1 MTALIDRVPALLGRA
16 RALLDL
22 PPGPPDRLA
31 PGELRRAARAA
42 SALHEG
48 LVGGRELARSRT
60 YDEPAHL
67 AAYLLWWWP
76 QTYAKVQAV
85 LGLARSA
92 GTIPPPPA
100 RPRTLDLGAGPAP
113 AALALLDAL
122 GGSAL
127 AVDASAAALGEA
139 RALSQGAVA
148 TRQADLGQGLP
159 RVDAEYDLVVVANAL
174 SELPVGS
181 RAALVEAL
189 PLAPGGAVLL
199 VEPALRETGRA
210 LLELRD
216 ELLRTG
222 RWSAAAPC
230 LTQRPC
236 PALEHARD
244 WCTALHAWD
253 APPHVAQLA
262 AELGLRA
269 DEALAYAPLVL
280 TRSVAPPPRDV
291 WRVVGVPPPEKGK
304 KRLFVCSD
312 QGRVPVAR
320 LDRDAAPA
328 NADFDRLERG
338 DLVLLGGVGRKGDG
352 LRIGRDSEVRRVG
365 AGDRAATP
373 FPGAERG

>member
-16 RALLDL
+16 RALLGL

-48 LVGGRELARSRT
+48 LVGRRTLARSRT
-60 YDEPAHL
+60 YDEPAYL
-67 AAYLLWWWP
+67 GAYLLWWWP
-76 QTYAKVQAV
+76 QTYAKAQAV
-85 LGLARSA
+85 LALARSA
-92 GTIPPPPA
+92 GTIPALRA
-100 RPRTLDLGAGPAP
+100 RPRTLDVGAGPAP

-127 AVDASAAALGEA
+127 ALDASAAALEEA

-148 TRQADLGQGLP
+148 TRQADLGHGLP
-159 RVDAEYDLVVVANAL
+159 RLDGEFDLVVVANAL
-174 SELPVGS
+174 SELPVAS
-181 RAALVEAL
+181 RAALIEAL
-189 PLAPGGAVLL
+189 PLAQGGAVLL

-216 ELLRTG
+216 ELLRSG

-236 PALEHARD
+236 PALEHPRD
-244 WCTALHAWD
+244 WCTALHPWHP
-253 APPHVAQLA
+253 PPHVAQLA
-262 AELGLRA
+262 GELGLRA
-269 DEALAYAPLVL
+269 DQALSYAPLVL
-280 TRSVAPPPRDV
+280 TRTVAPPPPGV

-312 QGRVPVAR
+312 QGRVAVAR
-320 LDRDAAPA
+320 LDRDAAPG

-352 LRIGRDSEVRRVG
+352 LRIGRDTEVRQVE
-365 AGDRAATP
+365 AGERAETP
-373 FPGAERG
+373 CPGAEPG

>member
-1 MTALIDRVPALLGRA
+1 MTTLIDRVPALLGRA

-48 LVGGRELARSRT
+48 LVGRRELARSRT

-92 GTIPPPPA
+92 GTIPALPA

-127 AVDASAAALGEA
+127 AVDSSAAALPEA
-139 RALSQGAVA
+139 RALSQGVVA
-148 TRQADLGQGLP
+148 TRQADLGGGLP
-159 RVDAEYDLVVVANAL
+159 RLDGEFDLVVVANAL
-174 SELPVGS
+174 SELPVRS

-189 PLAPGGAVLL
+189 PLAQNGAVLL

-236 PALEHARD
+236 PALEHPRD

-262 AELGLRA
+262 AQLGLRA

-280 TRSVAPPPRDV
+280 TRSVSPPPRDV
-291 WRVVGVPPPEKGK
+291 WRVVGVPRPEKGK

-312 QGRVPVAR
+312 EGRVPVAR

-338 DLVLLGGVGRKGDG
+338 DLVLLGGVATKGDG
-352 LRIGRDSEVRRVG
+352 LRVGRDSEVRRIEG
-365 AGDRAATP
+365 GDRAA
-373 FPGAERG
+373 PGAEPG